1 MGRCAPWSR
10 RPVTVLVGLTL
21 AAGAACG
28 GPPAESDPSESS
40 PTPTV
45 AEQWFTNFH
54 DAQRQ
59 GVINLPPFLDPDVV
73 LDHRGLTGHCGRAL
87 HETVVGQEAALA
99 YIGTEWSPSR
109 LVRSAAAP
117 IYLSNSGAVELALIS
132 SQASSPFH
140 AVFIEQIGARGIT
153 SEVYAGSEASWRRS
167 YGGADVRRLEIHQRA
182 ADYISAW
189 ASADAR
195 AAQVLYAQDAI
206 VRDSIADVKLA
217 GVAQIGTLAQAGV
230 DAGGLPGVALDSLP
244 DFGGPAN
251 FAAGQPTWRDDPP
264 PLETQVLLVTVDD
277 GSGCPGH
284 LAIVLDLDADG
295 RIVAEDR
302 YHRVDDL
309 VRCTG
314 GVLPPGWWD
323 EVTVPPAVT
332 IELTG
337 TLDVA
342 GHEVQI
348 FNGTEG
354 LSGLVAWAFGRFTA
368 AGLPTPVV
376 NSVTFL
382 EGRADKCDNIVGLID
397 DREVT
402 LCFMTGI
409 CGNDTCDWWTAPA
422 RTTALHELAHAWI
435 DDHVSTD
442 TRKAFLE
449 LAGLESWASADV
461 AWGDRGVEL
470 AASTMAWGLLDVES
484 WLNPKLGPHSCAE
497 LTELFGLLVGGRA
510 QPFPTCTRTP

>member
-1 MGRCAPWSR
+1 MGMSWSR
-10 RPVTVLVGLTL
+10 RLVTVLVGLTL

-28 GPPAESDPSESS
+28 GPAESDPSGSS

-59 GVINLPPFLDPDVV
+59 GVINLRPFLDPDVV
-73 LDHRGLTGHCGRAL
+73 LDHGGLTLR
-87 HETVVGQEAALA
+87 ETVVGQEAALA
-99 YIGTEWSPSR
+99 YVATQWSPYR

-117 IYLSNSGAVELALIS
+117 IYLSQSGAVELALIS
-132 SQASSPFH
+132 PEERSPFH
-140 AVFIEQIGARGIT
+140 AAFIEQIGTRGIT
-153 SEVYAGSEASWRRS
+153 SEVYAGSELSWRT
-167 YGGADVRRLEIHQRA
+167 GNGAPDSRRLEIHQRA
-182 ADYISAW
+182 RDYIAAW
-189 ASADAR
+189 ASADAS
-195 AAQVLYAQDAI
+195 AAQVLYAQDAT
-206 VRDSIADVKLA
+206 VRDSMADVRRA
-217 GVAQIGTLAQAGV
+217 GVSQIGTLAEAGV
-230 DAGGLPGVALDSLP
+230 AAGGLPGVTLDSLA
-244 DFGGPAN
+244 DFGGPAD
-251 FAAGQPTWRDDPP
+251 FAAGNPTWRDDPP

-277 GSGCPGH
+277 GRGCPGH

-295 RIVAEDR
+295 LIVAGHR
-302 YHRVDDL
+302 HHRVDDL

-314 GVLPPGWWD
+314 GVLPAGWWD
-323 EVTVPPAVT
+323 EVTLPPAVT
-332 IELTG
+332 IELTD

-342 GHEVQI
+342 GHAVEV

-354 LSGLVAWAFGRFTA
+354 LSGLVEWAFGRFTA

-382 EGRADKCDNIVGLID
+382 ERRTDKCDEFVGLIA

-402 LCFMTGI
+402 LCFQTAI
-409 CGNDTCDWWTAPA
+409 CVGDGCDRWTDAA
-422 RTTALHELAHAWI
+422 RTTTLHELAHAWI

-484 WLNPKLGPHSCAE
+484 SLNPKLGPRTCAE
-497 LTELFGLLVGGRA
+497 LTELFNLLVGGNA
-510 QPFPTCTRTP
+510 QPYPTCTPAP